1 MPKIL
6 IVDDDATSRRLY
18 TSLLTPYGYCV
29 LEARDGK
36 EGLSV
41 AQTETPDLVIS
52 DIVMPTINGYEFVQ
66 HLRKLPQHQH
76 TPVIFHSVNL
86 LDEEARALGSACG
99 ISRFILKPFDPQ
111 QALAT
116 IQEALKSDL
125 SEAPAAK
132 RDPIPLL
139 LNAYFVKGKKF
150 DASV

>member
-125 SEAPAAK
+125 SEAPAALPPAAK

-139 LNAYFVKGKKF
+139 LNAYFV
-150 DASV
+150 